1 MNLIE
6 ETNILTLENS
16 EISSL
21 KIEEGYKEIHYDIQT
36 LLENQKINQKE
47 MRIGFIW
54 LAT

>member
-6 ETNILTLENS
+6 GTNVLISENN

-21 KIEEGYKEIHYDIQT
+21 KIEEGYKEIYYDTQT